1 MVGCDESVTNKILI
15 SYQANII
22 TNVYMEPFNS
32 PIVKKT
38 TLKLSL
44 QHTFS
49 VTIGWDI
56 NILFNVLFGSQF
68 ICK

>member
-15 SYQANII
+15 AYQANII
-22 TNVYMEPFNS
+22 TNVYMQPFNS
-32 PIVKKT
+32 PIVKKPFKT
-38 TLKLSL
+38 IL
-44 QHTFS
+44 QQTFS
-49 VTIGWDI
+49 FTIGWYI